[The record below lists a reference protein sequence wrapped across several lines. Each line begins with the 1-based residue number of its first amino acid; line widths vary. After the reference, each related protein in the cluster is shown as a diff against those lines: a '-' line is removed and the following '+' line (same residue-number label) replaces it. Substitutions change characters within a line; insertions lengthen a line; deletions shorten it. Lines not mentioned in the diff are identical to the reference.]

1 MAVRKSEQYAGR
13 PAWLTVFGWV
23 ALAGALVA
31 TWFALVVAPTEATQQ
46 ELFRATYLH
55 AATATIGLLGTVVT
69 GVLGAITLWRGRRE
83 DDIRTVA
90 AAEITTILLAL
101 TVFAGMIYSKPT
113 LGAYWAWDARLTLS
127 AIMLVLMAGYFI
139 IRGIITEPD
148 RAARV
153 SAVIALVAAAGAP
166 LNRAATSLFRTV
178 HPARSAEMPAELSF
192 VLGINMVA
200 MLLLF
205 AWFFLERSSIGL
217 AEARLE
223 ARETDGDDAAAGEV
237 IHV

>member
-1 MAVRKSEQYAGR
+1 MPAIPNDRKIRR
-13 PAWLTVFGWV
+13 PAWLTALGWV
-23 ALAGALVA
+23 ALAGALTA
-31 TWFALVVAPTEATQQ
+31 AWFALFVAPTEATQQ

-55 AATATIGLLGTVVT
+55 AATATIGLLGTVIT
-69 GVLGAITLWRGRRE
+69 GILGAVTLWRGRRE

-127 AIMLVLMAGYFI
+127 AIMLVLLIGYFV
-139 IRGIITEPD
+139 IRGIITEPV

-153 SAVIALVAAAGAP
+153 SSVIALVAAAGAP

-192 VLGINMVA
+192 VLGINMIA
-200 MLLLF
+200 MLVLF
-205 AWFFLERSSIGL
+205 VWFFLERSSIGM
-217 AEARLE
+217 AEAQLE
-223 ARETDGDDAAAGEV
+223 DAREGEAPGAQGEV
-237 IHV
+237 IRV